1 MSEHGGIGAMASG
14 EAYGLGWQPTIG
26 GTNGT
31 DRRSS
36 NTGGGDGSGHNLV
49 AVAQTKEKRGRNL
62 SGQTTPQRQ
71 PSLHEENSTST
82 NPEQA
87 QAGCLMCGDQVN
99 AIVELEDGRIV
110 EARIAK
116 PGFHFDT
123 LASGR
128 VLVFS
133 DARPGDHIEPTEAL
147 REGIIAIEVQ
157 K

>member
-36 NTGGGDGSGHNLV
+36 DTGGGDGSGHNLV

-87 QAGCLMCGDQVN
+87 QAGC
-99 AIVELEDGRIV
+99 
-110 EARIAK
+110 ARRSLPLRSLNHNRGGSGTIN
-116 PGFHFDT
+116 
-123 LASGR
+123 LAR
-128 VLVFS
+128 
-133 DARPGDHIEPTEAL
+133 RP
-147 REGIIAIEVQ
+147 
-157 K
+157 